1 MPVERSEFR
10 IVFPLLGQ
18 ATFTVDERTY
28 KVLDCSEHGLRIA
41 TGGDSQIVA
50 GCSLSG
56 KLALLCGQDITLRA
70 EAVRVNADSAALHL
84 PAKGQISLAAIVAEQ
99 RYLRAHFPDWR

>member
-18 ATFTVDERTY
+18 ATFTVDDRIY
-28 KVLDCSEHGLRIA
+28 KVIDCSEHGLRIA
-41 TGGDSQIVA
+41 TRGDSQIVA

-56 KLALLCGQDITLRA
+56 KLALLCGQVVALRA
-70 EAVRVNADSAALHL
+70 VAVRVNADSAALHL
-84 PAKGQISLAAIVAEQ
+84 PEKGQIALAAIVEEQ